1 MRTALCVTWLAVA
14 VFAMAPLAAQTASAP
29 ATRPAVRSIQGPEKT
44 GGVDTYVVDSD
55 YQASPAKLYVLLPDK
70 FDKALKQYKVLY
82 VLPCWGPS
90 NDGMKE
96 AKKLD
101 LANKY
106 DVIVVGPDYVS
117 MCWYADHPITPKML
131 YDSYLPEVVVP
142 FIDKTYPTLAKPEGR
157 ILVGYSKGGIGAV
170 SELLRHPDVFG
181 RAGAWDAPLMENST
195 RTEFY
200 GPQEYFTKNYYIPDL
215 LTKNADLFKGK
226 PARFALA
233 GKGFGAEPGNIQQCS
248 ELMTKLGIPNYC
260 DNTIRPNH
268 DWSTGWFGPLV
279 SVLMA
284 EDMTKAP
291 PIGPMEA
298 KVRPTSRSTSRSAS
312 QSATAPNK

>member
-1 MRTALCVTWLAVA
+1 MRIASVVSVVAILGLALGNLPAQVVN
-14 VFAMAPLAAQTASAP
+14 APASAP
-29 ATRPAVRSIQGPEKT
+29 TTRPAVRSIQGPEKKA
-44 GGVDTYVVDSD
+44 GLDVYVVDSD
-55 YQASPAKLYVLLPDK
+55 YQASPANLYVLLPDK
-70 FDKALKQYKVLY
+70 FDKAMKQYKVLY

-106 DVIVVGPDYVS
+106 DIICVGPDYVS

-142 FIDKTYPTLAKPEGR
+142 FIDKTYPTIAKPEGR
-157 ILVGYSKGGIGAV
+157 ILVGFSKSGIGAV
-170 SELLRHPDVFG
+170 SELLHHPDVFG

-195 RTEFY
+195 RTEYY

-215 LTKNADLFKGK
+215 LTRQADIFKGK
-226 PARFALA
+226 PARFAIA
-233 GKGFGAEPGNIQQCS
+233 GFGFGQAPGNIQQCHQ
-248 ELMTKLGIPNYC
+248 LMDKLGIPNYC
-260 DNTIRPNH
+260 DDTIRPH
-268 DWSTGWFGPLV
+268 HEWGSGWLGPLV

-284 EDMTKAP
+284 EDMTKVAP
-291 PIGPMEA
+291 LGPLTTPTRPA
-298 KVRPTSRSTSRSAS
+298 RRPTSRPA
-312 QSATAPNK
+312 SATD